1 MVWKKHINQ
10 QIERFHKM
18 KASNQFKVFKN
29 EGGQTISTVDQPVI
43 EKDGLYFKDIDGS
56 GELKVFS
63 DWRNTPQERAEAL
76 IKEMST
82 EEKIGQ
88 AFVTSRNPFTKEIGQ
103 MEKMMAKE
111 KGIDIEKIEKKS
123 DETGL
128 LDENKMEG
136 SSIFAG
142 YTIPGTTDS
151 ILKDKMR
158 NYILRNNPD
167 PETLTDWLNEL
178 QKTAEKDSKFIP
190 VLVTTN
196 SRNENGKVVFGMN
209 DAVGVFPA
217 WPGTLGIAAAVL
229 GAKDTGI
236 VKEFG
241 EAIRNEWNAAG
252 LKKGYMYMADVV
264 TDPRW
269 QRIYG
274 TFGENPELITEI
286 FEELVPAVQGSKEG
300 VTADGVAL
308 TIKHWPGGGAREN
321 GFDPHYKEGQWNV
334 YATENSLIDYHT
346 KGFIPAIKYNA
357 ASIMPYYAKP
367 SKEKSA
373 SQKGL
378 NGEEINWIPVGFA
391 FNDYMIN
398 DLLRDQFGFKGY
410 INSDSGIID
419 NMAWGVEALD
429 RPERVAL
436 ALNNGVDM
444 ISEAYAINLAKEA
457 YARRTNGYYDTHPI
471 PEGYTLEQITLG
483 DEALDRAATRTLTE
497 KFALGMFDDPYRT
510 SEGSKAAITDSDDWA
525 KAMQVHRQSVVMLKN
540 QNTLPETDIQGKTF
554 YIEGFDQTK
563 EAGEKWTEALK
574 KELAEE
580 NVTIVDDHTKA
591 DVAIL
596 MVSPQSGNY
605 FTATKGLLEID
616 LCENKVVADF
626 NEEGLPLET
635 THEETTAAGISR
647 AEQIAK
653 DVHERG
659 GKVIGTVNITM
670 PWMLGNLE
678 PYCDALLAGFDTYT
692 KAFFDVIFGRFAPTG
707 KLPMTLPKNDAVIA
721 VDEKGICITPN
732 DLPGY
737 EKDAYLPDALK
748 DENGKGYA
756 YKDADGNYYKYGFG
770 LTL

>member
-1 MVWKKHINQ
+1 
-10 QIERFHKM
+10 
-18 KASNQFKVFKN
+18 
-29 EGGQTISTVDQPVI
+29 
-43 EKDGLYFKDIDGS
+43 
-56 GELKVFS
+56 
-63 DWRNTPQERAEAL
+63 
-76 IKEMST
+76 
-82 EEKIGQ
+82 
-88 AFVTSRNPFTKEIGQ
+88 
-103 MEKMMAKE
+103 
-111 KGIDIEKIEKKS
+111 
-123 DETGL
+123 
-128 LDENKMEG
+128 
-136 SSIFAG
+136 
-142 YTIPGTTDS
+142 
-151 ILKDKMR
+151 
-158 NYILRNNPD
+158 
-167 PETLTDWLNEL
+167 
-178 QKTAEKDSKFIP
+178 
-190 VLVTTN
+190 
-196 SRNENGKVVFGMN
+196 
-209 DAVGVFPA
+209 
-217 WPGTLGIAAAVL
+217 
-229 GAKDTGI
+229 
-236 VKEFG
+236 
-241 EAIRNEWNAAG
+241 
-252 LKKGYMYMADVV
+252 
-264 TDPRW
+264 
-269 QRIYG
+269 
-274 TFGENPELITEI
+274 
-286 FEELVPAVQGSKEG
+286 
-300 VTADGVAL
+300 
-308 TIKHWPGGGAREN
+308 
-321 GFDPHYKEGQWNV
+321 
-334 YATENSLIDYHT
+334 
-346 KGFIPAIKYNA
+346 
-357 ASIMPYYAKP
+357 
-367 SKEKSA
+367 
-373 SQKGL
+373 
-378 NGEEINWIPVGFA
+378 
-391 FNDYMIN
+391 
-398 DLLRDQFGFKGY
+398 
-410 INSDSGIID
+410 
-419 NMAWGVEALD
+419 
-429 RPERVAL
+429 
-436 ALNNGVDM
+436 
-444 ISEAYAINLAKEA
+444 
-457 YARRTNGYYDTHPI
+457 
-471 PEGYTLEQITLG
+471 
-483 DEALDRAATRTLTE
+483 
-497 KFALGMFDDPYRT
+497 MFDDPYRT

-756 YKDADGNYYKYGFG
+756 YKDADGNYYEYGFG